1 MLLHKL
7 PSMDLHNA
15 LCTIMVFQTVFRLIK
30 ELTSQQIK
38 CSNGQMLME
47 FTGLSMLPIILKQLA

>member
-15 LCTIMVFQTVFRLIK
+15 LRTIMAFHTVFLLTK
-30 ELTSQQIK
+30 ELTSQQMK

-47 FTGLSMLPIILKQLA
+47 FTGLTMLPIILKQLA

>member
-15 LCTIMVFQTVFRLIK
+15 LRTIMVFQTVFLLIK
-30 ELTSQQIK
+30 ELTSQQMK

-47 FTGLSMLPIILKQLA
+47 FTGLTMLPIILKQLA